1 MDVGSAAATA
11 DMENADMIS
20 VRLGDRT
27 RPRVPHRRRA
37 REGFFHSPPP
47 PPATRARSLCSVF
60 DSPPNPHTGST
71 RGLPLE
77 STLPIFALMSTC
89 VVFFYVWRTYTH
101 PRRNKTYTKPKSR
114 PTNHHPH
121 IRPPLAVGRSPRRS
135 GRTRAPMDDRS
146 IARSLDRSIDR
157 SSLAPARRRD
167 TPRRTD
173 APVRPRVKH
182 DTHSTSLEDVRAT
195 NHREDRAERDA
206 RDRLPRPS
214 RGSGARRG

>member
-1 MDVGSAAATA
+1 MCRTDVA
-11 DMENADMIS
+11 
-20 VRLGDRT
+20 
-27 RPRVPHRRRA
+27 RA
-37 REGFFHSPPP
+37 RVSFIRPHPRHQSPV
-47 PPATRARSLCSVF
+47 SVF
-60 DSPPNPHTGST
+60 CFRLSPKPSHRQYEGTPARINTPHF
-71 RGLPLE
+71 R
-77 STLPIFALMSTC
+77 AHVHVC
-89 VVFFYVWRTYTH
+89 CFFYVWRTYTR